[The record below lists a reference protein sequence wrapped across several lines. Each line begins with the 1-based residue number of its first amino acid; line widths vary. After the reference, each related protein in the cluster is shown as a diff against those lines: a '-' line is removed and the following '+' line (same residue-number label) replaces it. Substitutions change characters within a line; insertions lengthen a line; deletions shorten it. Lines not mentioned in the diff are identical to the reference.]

1 MSISDLILKARPN
14 LSPSSVKTYT
24 SILSSLH
31 RKCFGGEMDLADFKD
46 SKRVIEFLH
55 TKPAAAR
62 KTVLS
67 ALVVLT
73 SLDAYK
79 TAMCADIQT
88 FNTDMAKQ
96 EASPAQKAA
105 EISPA
110 DIKAI
115 YDRLAAE
122 AAVLYKKPHKTVSD
136 LLAINDM
143 VILALLS
150 GIYIPPRRALD
161 YCAFKIRDVNKES
174 DNYLD
179 KNELVFQKYK
189 TAKTYGK
196 QTVAIPAAL
205 KSILT
210 KYIKLNPTEWLL
222 FDSKMTPLTS
232 VKMNQRLHKI
242 FGGRRVAI
250 NALRHSYLTSKYTDL
265 SKEQK
270 LMNEDMHAM
279 GSSPAVL
286 NSYVKLS

>member
-73 SLDAYK
+73 GLEAYK

-105 EISPA
+105 EVSPA
-110 DIKAI
+110 DIKA
-115 YDRLAAE
+115 
-122 AAVLYKKPHKTVSD
+122 YKKPHKTVSD
-136 LLAINDM
+136 LLAISDM
-143 VILALLS
+143 VILALLG
-150 GIYIPPRRALD
+150 GIFIPPRRSLD
-161 YCAFKIRDVNKES
+161 YCAFKIRDINKES

-179 KNELVFQKYK
+179 KNELVFNKYK

-270 LMNEDMHAM
+270 LMNEDMSAM